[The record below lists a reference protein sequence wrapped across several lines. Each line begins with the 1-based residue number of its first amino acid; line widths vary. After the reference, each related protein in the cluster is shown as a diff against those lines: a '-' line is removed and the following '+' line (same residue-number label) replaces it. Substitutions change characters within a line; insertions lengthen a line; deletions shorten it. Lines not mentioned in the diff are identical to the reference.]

1 MIVEKIVIPARLDQV
16 RNNDCNCSVRVPRF
30 HREHVIHDRLD
41 DKTIRLAHHDK
52 FWYQVAPR
60 LCSGF
65 RKSTAGK
72 GISCSGFR
80 KSSGGKEISVV
91 WFDFSGWEKPFPIAD
106 EPMRDAR
113 RKPPAD

>member
-1 MIVEKIVIPARLDQV
+1 MALQ
-16 RNNDCNCSVRVPRF
+16 
-30 HREHVIHDRLD
+30 
-41 DKTIRLAHHDK
+41 
-52 FWYQVAPR
+52 W
-60 LCSGF
+60 
-65 RKSTAGK
+65 
-72 GISCSGFR
+72 ISQIQRGERDFLHWIR